1 MCTQGTVANCGK
13 DCPVKSDLLLRLQRV
28 MTIFRKSSPY
38 VKEKIFLLQLK
49 TYVYQADLF
58 DASGL
63 SASYALFLTLQT
75 HGNWRS
81 LKKTYKGIS

>member
-1 MCTQGTVANCGK
+1 MFTQGTVANCGK
-13 DCPVKSDLLLRLQRV
+13 DCPVKSDLLLRFQRV

-38 VKEKIFLLQLK
+38 VKEKLFLLQLK

-63 SASYALFLTLQT
+63 PSSRVCDKKVGGLT
-75 HGNWRS
+75 
-81 LKKTYKGIS
+81 

>member
-1 MCTQGTVANCGK
+1 MFTQGTVANCGK
-13 DCPVKSDLLLRLQRV
+13 DCPAKSDLLLRFKRV

-38 VKEKIFLLQLK
+38 VKEIFLLQFK

-63 SASYALFLTLQT
+63 GLVAL
-75 HGNWRS
+75 N
-81 LKKTYKGIS
+81 

>member
-1 MCTQGTVANCGK
+1 MFTQSTVANCCR
-13 DCPVKSDLLLRLQRV
+13 DCPAKSDLLLRFYRV
-28 MTIFRKSSPY
+28 MTSFHKSSPY

-63 SASYALFLTLQT
+63 LNPESTT
-75 HGNWRS
+75 
-81 LKKTYKGIS
+81 